1 MSKYFTNIYSIINIY
16 KKMSLKS
23 EIITQ
28 MIYGDSFLITK
39 KTKKWLKIKIKEDN
53 YSGFIQNKKFSFY
66 IKPTHKVNILKTK
79 IYKFPNNKRKIGE
92 LTFGSKL
99 RAERTKSKFIKCQK
113 GWIKQKDLRLI
124 NYKEKNIF
132 NKIKLFKNTK
142 YKWGGKS
149 FKGIDCSALIQIFFN
164 FNNKF
169 CPRDAKDQFKYFK
182 KNIKLKNIKK
192 NDIIYWKGHVAVT
205 LSKNKLIHAYGPLK
219 STVIMDISKTIKK
232 IEKTAGLKIIGVKRV

>member
-1 MSKYFTNIYSIINIY
+1 
-16 KKMSLKS
+16 MSLKS

-99 RAERTKSKFIKCQK
+99 RAESTKSKFIK
-113 GWIKQKDLRLI
+113 
-124 NYKEKNIF
+124 
-132 NKIKLFKNTK
+132 FKN
-142 YKWGGKS
+142 
-149 FKGIDCSALIQIFFN
+149 
-164 FNNKF
+164 
-169 CPRDAKDQFKYFK
+169 
-182 KNIKLKNIKK
+182 
-192 NDIIYWKGHVAVT
+192 
-205 LSKNKLIHAYGPLK
+205 LS
-219 STVIMDISKTIKK
+219 S
-232 IEKTAGLKIIGVKRV
+232 